1 MVCPKPE
8 VTPETVLPRPEV
20 VFWAAEPMG
29 PPSWVFLK
37 KKRGLVS
44 EGGREWNGVGWTIP
58 KKRRAGASTTGRRG
72 GGGGGGEGRGEL
84 GL

>member
-29 PPSWVFLK
+29 PPSWQK
-37 KKRGLVS
+37 KEGLVR
-44 EGGREWNGVGWTIP
+44 EGGREWSGLFQR
-58 KKRRAGASTTGRRG
+58 KKEQEAQRLGDQEEEREGGIRPLMGAGR
-72 GGGGGGEGRGEL
+72 
-84 GL
+84 

>member
-29 PPSWVFLK
+29 PPSWIFEK
-37 KKRGLVS
+37 EKGVS
-44 EGGREWNGVGWTIP
+44 EGGMEGVEWSGLFQRKEEQEHHRLGE
-58 KKRRAGASTTGRRG
+58 
-72 GGGGGGEGRGEL
+72 EGREG
-84 GL
+84 GN

>member
-29 PPSWVFLK
+29 PPSWVFGKKNKGVSEVEKEGVEWTVPK
-37 KKRGLVS
+37 KK
-44 EGGREWNGVGWTIP
+44 
-58 KKRRAGASTTGRRG
+58 RAGASTAGR
-72 GGGGGGEGRGEL
+72 GGGGGEGRRN
-84 GL
+84 

>member
-29 PPSWVFLK
+29 PPSWGFGK
-37 KKRGLVS
+37 KGGVS
-44 EGGREWNGVGWTIP
+44 EGGRGGSGVDCSKE
-58 KKRRAGASTTGRRG
+58 KKSRRLNDWATRRRRG
-72 GGGGGGEGRGEL
+72 KEEL